1 MRLVRISAVLLGG
14 MLVVSL
20 ATQPRPFFF
29 DTLEVTE
36 SIQRFDR
43 YRIFLLGG
51 GMLRGLLVIP
61 TILFASALAEHLGR
75 HRSIWLSTGKGF
87 MSASGILFTVS
98 GFTAVVM
105 GVPAEEYR
113 LGDPDARALEVL
125 ADSLFWIQDNL
136 MTIAYITLALAV
148 VGFSMTLRSAHAIP
162 RWAFISGIAMVPL
175 SVLALFS
182 FAMTN
187 PPGSDSPFYFPA
199 AAGVVVAFV
208 IWLSAIVLSKSDTPT
223 EPRAGPSAG

>member
-1 MRLVRISAVLLGG
+1 MRLVRISAILLGG

-29 DTLEVTE
+29 DTLEVTQ

-51 GMLRGLLVIP
+51 GMLRGLFVIP
-61 TILFASALAEHLGR
+61 TILFGTALAEQLRR
-75 HRSIWLSTGKGF
+75 HKSIWLSTGKGF

-105 GVPAEEYR
+105 GVPAEEY
-113 LGDPDARALEVL
+113 LPGAPEARSLEVL

-136 MTIAYITLALAV
+136 LTAAYITLALAV
-148 VGFSMTLRSAHAIP
+148 LGFSNALRARQVIP
-162 RWAFISGIAMVPL
+162 RWAFISGIAMLPL
-175 SVLALFS
+175 AVLALFS
-182 FAMTN
+182 FAMTR
-187 PPGSDSPFYFPA
+187 PPGSNSPFYFA
-199 AAGVVVAFV
+199 AVAGLVVAFL
-208 IWLSAIVLSKSDTPT
+208 IWLTAIVLGRWETQG
-223 EPRAGPSAG
+223 EPSA